1 MSSLKL
7 VDAEYGDE
15 EDVSYSDATEEDEP
29 LESHC
34 DRRCKKFS
42 QVWLLVLTVG
52 IILGPVLLVVLRVQS
67 DQAVTASQLWQNKK
81 LANLPPEGTR
91 NPVAD
96 ATLAFMIGYGRQMR
110 LQASILVDISF
121 GLVFC
126 GTLTSTY
133 IATSDWDK
141 APKDFRQKG
150 TISNMAQSVNDP
162 QGRLWTTSLALASIL
177 LTASMYTF
185 WIYRPWWPQVDF
197 EHNPLASSVLE
208 QRAERRARTAW
219 ALVPNVGF
227 VLAAMVPSLSDATDL
242 NIVLAAVH
250 NVTAPLSMLFL
261 MVMET
266 IQLEY
271 GENAFRYFL
280 SAEPSNPVYGPLT
293 TYQRL
298 RVVLVLE
305 AWIAGLIFVTV
316 QGYLAFCPNRRHWV
330 ALVSYYGEVIGI
342 ILAFSLPAAAA
353 VDIRKWTQLE
363 VGSVMEETAQAIPWI
378 VGANINTT
386 LEKMIQEHPL
396 GS

>member
-1 MSSLKL
+1 MREDFSALLRSGTASAAVLGRNVGALPLRRLMSSLKL

-121 GLVFC
+121 GI
-126 GTLTSTY
+126 LT
-133 IATSDWDK
+133 DQ
-141 APKDFRQKG
+141 R
-150 TISNMAQSVNDP
+150 
-162 QGRLWTTSLALASIL
+162 GRLWTTSLALASIL

-271 GENAFRYFL
+271 GENAFRDWF
-280 SAEPSNPVYGPLT
+280 ATEPSNPVYGPLT

-330 ALVSYYGEVIGI
+330 ALVSYYGEVIGRSFWPSPYPPQRPWTSGSGHSSK
-342 ILAFSLPAAAA
+342 LAA
-353 VDIRKWTQLE
+353 
-363 VGSVMEETAQAIPWI
+363 
-378 VGANINTT
+378 
-386 LEKMIQEHPL
+386 
-396 GS
+396 